1 VRWFARLVPLAACMP
16 LAHAAVCNPAA
27 FQGTYGFQLYGATT
41 ISGNSQ
47 PAVVV
52 GRLVFDQSSTVVG
65 VSSSGMVSGI
75 SSVKFTGL
83 LLGNPVTGTYE
94 AKVDCSLS
102 WSLQDDSGNS
112 QHFQGT
118 MNADGTRIA
127 FRQSDPG
134 GIPNGTMIRTA
145 KSCTAGD
152 FEGRFA
158 LSFSG
163 DRIDVDT
170 NRKIGS
176 ISQGGLI
183 EVDGQGGLS
192 YAANPSAPFQ
202 SAGTYEMEDDCII
215 QFGLDLPAD
224 SGNTAHWQFR
234 AVLVGGNG
242 IGPPAVYGIESDPGT
257 VATVRLTAGK

>member
-1 VRWFARLVPLAACMP
+1 MGWFVRLFPLTAWIP
-16 LAHAAVCNPAA
+16 LAHAAVCNPAS
-27 FQGTYGFQLYGATT
+27 FQGTYGFQLSGATT

-47 PAVVV
+47 PAAVV
-52 GRLVFDQSSTVVG
+52 GHLVFDQSSTAVG

-83 LLGNPVTGTYE
+83 LLGNPVTGMYE
-94 AKVDCSLS
+94 AKLDCSLS

-118 MNADGTRIA
+118 MNADGTRIT
-127 FRQSDPG
+127 FHQSDTG

-145 KSCTAGD
+145 KSCTTGD
-152 FEGRFA
+152 FQGRFA

-170 NRKIGS
+170 NRVIGS
-176 ISQGGLI
+176 ISQGGLV
-183 EVDGQGGLS
+183 EADGQGGLS
-192 YAANPSAPFQ
+192 YAPNPSAPLQ
-202 SAGTYEMEDDCII
+202 NAGTYEMEDDCIV

-224 SGNTAHWQFR
+224 DGHTDHWHFR
-234 AVLVGGNG
+234 SVLVGGDG
-242 IGPPAVYGIESDPGT
+242 IGPAAVYGIESDPGT
-257 VATVRLTAGK
+257 VATVRLTSGK